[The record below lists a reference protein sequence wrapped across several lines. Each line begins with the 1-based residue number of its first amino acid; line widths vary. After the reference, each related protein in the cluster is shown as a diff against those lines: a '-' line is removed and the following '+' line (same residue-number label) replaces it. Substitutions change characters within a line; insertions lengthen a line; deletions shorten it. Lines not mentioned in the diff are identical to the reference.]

1 MRHLTGHKL
10 CLLQWKGGVYNCCA
24 CGQRKTKRASPP
36 ELNYSCASPAPGA
49 QTISPHHPWR
59 WQLQVPACLVIA
71 LALLAFSACS
81 LSLTSDQRDAD
92 RVVRLC
98 LLTLFLSS
106 DAFVAPRLAIRVVR
120 QGAELKFNEY
130 GWNKGVHACF
140 LNLCVFFMLK
150 VSYIC
155 LKHDSKTFFVIAR
168 G

>member
-98 LLTLFLSS
+98 LLTLCLSS

-130 GWNKGVHACF
+130 AWN
-140 LNLCVFFMLK
+140 
-150 VSYIC
+150 
-155 LKHDSKTFFVIAR
+155 
-168 G
+168 